1 MDKLKDMRCAQK
13 NIGMM
18 IKRADTDI
26 ILQLQQSIDDL
37 TNALNT
43 VWAEYNNTSATV
55 KTMQYYIEVLL
66 YLLIKENI
74 VDGIE
79 FMSSMEKTISDGENK
94 NLENDTFVKYMEAI
108 INKVNTATF
117 NGTSG
122 FMNKPDL
129 GNV

>member
-1 MDKLKDMRCAQK
+1 
-13 NIGMM
+13 M

-79 FMSSMEKTISDGENK
+79 FMSSMEKNYIRR
-94 NLENDTFVKYMEAI
+94 
-108 INKVNTATF
+108 
-117 NGTSG
+117 
-122 FMNKPDL
+122 
-129 GNV
+129 

>member
-1 MDKLKDMRCAQK
+1 
-13 NIGMM
+13 M